1 MSRIYKS
8 ILPQSQKD
16 SYGENENID
25 FNLSFEGQSIKRGSL
40 RISGNL
46 GLANI
51 DTTQI
56 DGHTGIHGVFS
67 SVVTEFQTKGVVE
80 NLQQYPR
87 LHKMKMLARQD
98 DPQTLSASVNVTS
111 LKIAR
116 DEMTTS
122 MLAGAVRLDTLPFCC
137 KLDIMLNRTDS
148 DIPYSKTGAVRISLR
163 TASYAQFMTGATLGA
178 GATTY
183 ALTNLE
189 LHYQVSES
197 AKSGPVQATTYH
209 LIKHSIDSNN
219 NSISARVPAMVSS
232 VSCSFILASREN
244 SNTYNNLECAEL
256 PGVSRVQW
264 TFNDAMNVVK
274 YDITSREEI
283 LYNYLKSMGRSD
295 YNSVRT
301 ADLVN
306 ESRTYGM
313 GLDFYGGI
321 NLLNQKLGLDIVS
334 TADNTN
340 VFSMYMFFRSVVQ
353 F

>member
-16 SYGENENID
+16 SYGQNENID

-46 GLANI
+46 ALANVYA
-51 DTTQI
+51 TQI
-56 DGHTGIHGVFS
+56 DGQTGIHGVFS

-111 LKIAR
+111 LKLPR

-122 MLAGAVRLDTLPFCC
+122 FLAGAVRLDTLPFCC
-137 KLDIMLNRTDS
+137 KLDMMLNRTDS

-163 TASYAQFMTGATLGA
+163 TASYAQFMTGASVN
-178 GATTY
+178 TTY

-197 AKSGPVQATTYH
+197 AKSVPVHATTYH

-219 NSISARVPAMVSS
+219 VSVSSRVPAVVQS
-232 VSCSFILASREN
+232 VSCSFILTSREN
-244 SNTYNNLECAEL
+244 SNDFNNLECAEL
-256 PGVSRVQW
+256 PEVSRLQW

-274 YDITSREEI
+274 YDITNREEI

-301 ADLVN
+301 TDLVN

-321 NLLNQKLGLDIVS
+321 NLLNQKLGLDVVS

-340 VFSMYMFFRSVVQ
+340 VYSMFMFFRSVVQ